1 MAVAGLIVTLLGF
14 LIAFA
19 SLGATASVG
28 GRMFMVLAGLAVS
41 LFGVIGLIN
50 KAYMKNAIWKK

>member
-1 MAVAGLIVTLLGF
+1 MAVAGIIVTLLGF

-19 SLGATASVG
+19 SLGATASAG
-28 GRMFMVLAGLAVS
+28 GRMTMILAGLAVS
-41 LFGVIGLIN
+41 LFGIVGLIN